1 MSRSLFQINAD
12 LTRLRE
18 EKRAL
23 KRKHYAP
30 GHIRSRSFR
39 PEGPGQRQPRERD
52 NRHLAFI
59 RRLPCAACRIA
70 GPCDAAHLRAGD
82 ITIGKRPT
90 GKAEKP
96 SDRWTT
102 PLCRTCHERQ
112 HSGAE
117 LAFWSAL
124 GIEPF
129 DLCQALYAVSGDE
142 PAAVAIL
149 MTTANDSTPNKQR
162 EA

>member
-1 MSRSLFQINAD
+1 MTRSLFQIEAEMK
-12 LTRLRE
+12 RLRE
-18 EKRAL
+18 ERRAV
-23 KRKHYAP
+23 KRKHFV
-30 GHIRSRSFR
+30 RTRSFR

-59 RRLPCAACRIA
+59 RRLPCVACGIA

-82 ITIGKRPT
+82 ITIGKRHI

-102 PLCRTCHERQ
+102 PLCRDCHTKQ

-117 LAFWSAL
+117 LTFWSAL
-124 GIEPF
+124 GIDPF
-129 DLCQALYAVSGDE
+129 DLCQALFAVSGDTAAGEQIIFNHRHQE
-142 PAAVAIL
+142 PR
-149 MTTANDSTPNKQR
+149 Q
-162 EA
+162 